1 MGQVLFAKILPT
13 LNNINW
19 PESPSL
25 TELGRETFEVGV
37 DKVNEYRG
45 DPRDLASAL
54 RTFQSGDSRP
64 YAFAGAAYALVIAS
78 REKDGSYAIEG
89 LEAALDWLE
98 MAQALEPD
106 VVAINVIEGLIYI
119 YSGRFDDARL
129 ILDYL
134 GAQEPN
140 SYEVLRAEAI
150 YWEHRGDL
158 ANAVQAYEKAIE
170 AADSVP
176 RKLRLRHSLGDCYL
190 HYEQDDRALEV
201 YREVIHFDRENP
213 RLWHNMSLAYFHKED
228 FEEAER
234 CNSRS
239 LTLGQ
244 LPEALQL
251 QEALKDRLDSGGI
264 ARRLFGR

>member
-1 MGQVLFAKILPT
+1 MGQVLVAKMLPT
-13 LNNINW
+13 LDDLNW
-19 PESPSL
+19 PESPGL

-45 DPRDLASAL
+45 DPHDLASAL

-64 YAFAGAAYALVIAS
+64 YAFAGAAYTLVIAS
-78 REKDGSYAIEG
+78 KEKDGSYAIEG

-98 MAQALEPD
+98 MAQALAPD
-106 VVAINVIEGLIYI
+106 IVNINVIEGLIYV

-134 GAQEPN
+134 GAQEPGN
-140 SYEVLRAEAI
+140 SEVLRAEAI

-158 ANAVQAYEKAIE
+158 AAAVQAYKKAID

-176 RKLRLRHSLGDCYL
+176 RKLRLRNRLGDCYL
-190 HYEQDDRALEV
+190 HFEQYDKALDV
-201 YREVIHFDRENP
+201 YREAIHFDRESP
-213 RLWHNMSLAYFHKED
+213 RLWHNMSVAYFHKEE

-239 LTLGQ
+239 LALGE
-244 LPEALQL
+244 LPEALEM
-251 QEALKDRLDSGGI
+251 QEALKAKLDPGGI
-264 ARRLFGR
+264 TRRLFGR